1 MTVPDMPICTDR
13 TTSPVLQRGDR
24 QAESQQE
31 DDSAE
36 GGAPSF
42 YSRDQVGPYGGV
54 PYGRWGA
61 LWWSA
66 FRCPWD
72 NLTNWM
78 ASWPGMWWR
87 VLSGALE
94 AALLGAT

>member
-42 YSRDQVGPYGGV
+42 YSRDQVGPYGEV
-54 PYGRWGA
+54 PYGGV
-61 LWWSA
+61 
-66 FRCPWD
+66 P
-72 NLTNWM
+72 
-78 ASWPGMWWR
+78 
-87 VLSGALE
+87 SGAPWTT
-94 AALLGAT
+94 LLIGWLHGQVCGGECFQAPLRQHYSGRLN